1 MRVVIGGL
9 LCALMVVVSSLTTP
23 ADYTCRLYF
32 ENLTTGKS
40 NTGAVLAMPGDL
52 IAIKFFFHDTGG
64 SSWGTFQMVIFDSP
78 VIGTFA
84 NWNTQTANA
93 LIDGLNDDADFLII
107 KKRQNQDLYDNLLN
121 PGDTTKTKLGH
132 GAYLGLG
139 IDGSTYRAKNWDVTF
154 YTFTAGGKIGD
165 ELRFGLINRVT
176 GTGLSTR
183 ILDNNNAAVD
193 VVKNFVKIVPE
204 PSTIATVATG
214 LVGLLALR
222 RRK

>member
-1 MRVVIGGL
+1 MKIRNL
-9 LCALMVVVSSLTTP
+9 LAIATVGATISASFG
-23 ADYTCRLYF
+23 AYTAHLWF
-32 ENLTTGKS
+32 KNETSGAQGAGQVNAQVGDTISINFSFHG
-40 NTGAVLAMPGDL
+40 TGA
-52 IAIKFFFHDTGG
+52 
-64 SSWGTFQMVIFDSP
+64 SSWGTFQMTIFDSP

-93 LIDGLNDDADFLII
+93 LIDGLNDDADFLLI

-121 PGDTTKTKLGH
+121 PGDATKTKLGH

-154 YTFTAGGKIGD
+154 YTFTAGGKVGD
-165 ELRFGLINRVT
+165 ELHFGLDNRAT

-183 ILDNNNAAVD
+183 IIDNNNAAVD
-193 VVKNFVKIVPE
+193 VTDNFVKIVPE
-204 PSTIATVATG
+204 PGSIAAVASG